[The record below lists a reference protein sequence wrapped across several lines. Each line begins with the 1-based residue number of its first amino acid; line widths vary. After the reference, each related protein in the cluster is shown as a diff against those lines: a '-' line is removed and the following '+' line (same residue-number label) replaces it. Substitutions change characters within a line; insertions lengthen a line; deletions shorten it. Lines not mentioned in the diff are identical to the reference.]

1 MGLDMTTKNGNSF
14 SISYSGFMGIRLNI
28 AEAYN
33 TEKYE
38 LYRKCMNRI
47 LTKKEFKKM
56 YFGNLQEFLFHS
68 DCDGFLKVCT
78 IRKTLKELERLDL
91 EDCPWKF
98 EIKQMMEFFRE
109 AIKEKQRIYFE

>member
-1 MGLDMTTKNGNSF
+1 MGLDMVTKNGNIF

-68 DCDGFLKVCT
+68 DCDGFLKYVQ
-78 IRKTLKELERLDL
+78 LERHL
-91 EDCPWKF
+91 KS
-98 EIKQMMEFFRE
+98 
-109 AIKEKQRIYFE
+109 